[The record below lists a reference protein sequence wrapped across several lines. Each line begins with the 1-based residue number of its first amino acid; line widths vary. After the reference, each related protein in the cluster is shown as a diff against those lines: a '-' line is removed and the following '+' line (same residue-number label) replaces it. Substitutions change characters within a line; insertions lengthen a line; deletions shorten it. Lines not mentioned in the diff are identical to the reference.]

1 MHAALMANGL
11 LRQPFDAGSYYFTPR
26 LPLVQGEVFTAAGQF
41 SQTSSGKAL
50 FQGGGEAFKM
60 NGPCPTTNRG
70 RALMLWTTPTLV
82 EVCIGLEI
90 NGYLPAEF

>member
-1 MHAALMANGL
+1 MANGL

-26 LPLVQGEVFTAAGQF
+26 LSLVQERCSTAAGQF
-41 SQTSSGKAL
+41 SQTSSGKAP

-60 NGPCPTTNRG
+60 NGSCPTTNRG
-70 RALMLWTTPTLV
+70 RALMLWTTPILV